1 MSNHALLT
9 QPGLRRA
16 WRDVIRREVLLDRAG
31 PRGGVLVGATRK
43 VVRAFFEDAGHGL
56 EGLTEAEVSRLMLDT
71 RLHGACWTWFGGR
84 SRGSNRYRDCSS
96 VVVIGREE
104 LPVEA
109 LEGYARALFGDAPGE
124 VLALVEPDEA
134 GRRLLPEAVVPYL
147 MADGSA
153 RGARVRLHP
162 DPRVRAVQ
170 RQTRELAT
178 RQLVERLR
186 LAHAPYRKR
195 VILGSSVP
203 IPDLPVDRLVAW
215 EELCPS
221 RMEAACA
228 EALATKGAIRLSA
241 AGLHADAPGTFPS
254 PEAAKCFLKRNPDA
268 RAWRPVEGWP
278 SLVRADVRMA
288 TRGARAVPALILAS
302 DPASAREVAS
312 RAFGALAAFEPRG
325 A

>member
-1 MSNHALLT
+1 M
-9 QPGLRRA
+9 
-16 WRDVIRREVLLDRAG
+16 
-31 PRGGVLVGATRK
+31 
-43 VVRAFFEDAGHGL
+43 
-56 EGLTEAEVSRLMLDT
+56 TEAEVSRLMLDT
-71 RLHGACWTWFGGR
+71 PLHGACWTWFGGR
-84 SRGSNRYRDCSS
+84 SRGSNRYRDFSS

-109 LEGYARALFGDAPGE
+109 LEAHARALFGDAPGE
-124 VLALVEPDEA
+124 ALALVEPDEA

-162 DPRVRAVQ
+162 DPRVQAVQ

-186 LAHAPYRKR
+186 LAHAPYPKR

-203 IPDLPVDRLVAW
+203 IPDLPVDRLVRW

-228 EALATKGAIRLSA
+228 EALTTKGTIRLSA
-241 AGLHADAPGTFPS
+241 AGLHADAPGTFPTA
-254 PEAAKCFLKRNPDA
+254 EAAKCFLKRNPDA
-268 RAWRPVEGWP
+268 RAWQAPEGWP
-278 SLVRADVRMA
+278 PLLRADVRPEG
-288 TRGARAVPALILAS
+288 RGVRAVPTLILAPN
-302 DPASAREVAS
+302 PASARKVAT
-312 RAFGALAAFEPRG
+312 RAFGPLAAFEPRD